1 MSDSRCPTH
10 SLTVEARRPGGAH
23 LPDMPLFTTLKTML
37 QGLFPARGPHQPPR
51 RVLVERIP
59 AHSPDYEPL
68 FSRLQSLNLPESER
82 RERQALDV
90 MHDCTTGKVWDL
102 VILEDGP
109 VPLMG
114 LERHETR

>member
-1 MSDSRCPTH
+1 MSDLRCPTH
-10 SLTVEARRPGGAH
+10 SLNMGARRPGGPY
-23 LPDMPLFTTLKTML
+23 LPHMPLFATLKTML
-37 QGLFPARGPHQPPR
+37 QGLLPARGPDQPPR

-59 AHSPDYEPL
+59 AHSPDYAPL
-68 FSRLQSLNLPESER
+68 FSRLQSLDLPESER
-82 RERQALDV
+82 RQRQALDV
-90 MHDCTTGKVWDL
+90 MRDRTTGKVWDL